1 MYLEVQGLKKA
12 FGHEAVLGD
21 ITLKV
26 PRNSTL
32 SILGRSGSGK
42 TTLLK
47 VMAGL
52 EKPDGGQILLDGRK
66 VTHISPQQRNMV
78 YLYQEPLLFPHLN
91 VFENV
96 AFGLRIRKVRNPELR
111 ARTHRMLSELG
122 LGGHARKTVRQLS
135 GGQRQRVAFGR
146 ALIIKPSVL
155 LLDEPFG
162 ALDSE
167 TRSRMQKLLKRVM
180 REFQM
185 TAIFVT
191 HDLKEALVMGDQ
203 IGLMS
208 AGGIRC
214 YQDLNAFLGSPHGGL
229 EEEMAFWASIQERK
243 SRPGKG

>member
-1 MYLEVQGLKKA
+1 MYLEVQGLKKT
-12 FGHEAVLGD
+12 FGQETVLDD
-21 ITLKV
+21 IALRV
-26 PRNSTL
+26 PRNSIL

-47 VMAGL
+47 VIAGL
-52 EKPDGGQILLDGRK
+52 VKPDGGEILLDGQR
-66 VTHISPQQRNMV
+66 VTDVSPQQRNMV
-78 YLYQEPLLFPHLN
+78 YLYQEPLLFPHMN

-96 AFGLRIRKVRNPELR
+96 AFGLHIRKVRNPELR

-122 LGGHARKTVRQLS
+122 LGEHARKTVKQLS

-167 TRSRMQKLLKRVM
+167 TRSKMQKLLKRVM

-208 AGGIRC
+208 AGGLEC
-214 YQDLNAFLGSPHGGL
+214 YPDMNAFLSTAHSGL
-229 EEEMAFWASIQERK
+229 DEEIAFWNFIQGHRSLSSK
-243 SRPGKG
+243 D